1 MGRKIL
7 VVDDEVV
14 LVETIAYNLEQ
25 AGYKVVTAF
34 DSTEALRLVD
44 SFCPHLLTI
53 ELLLPQQSRVTNLVT
68 LLQVRQ

>member
-1 MGRKIL
+1 MKRIP
-7 VVDDEVV
+7 VVEAE
-14 LVETIAYNLEQ
+14 LSISNPISYNLEQ
-25 AGYKVVTAF
+25 AGYKVATAF
-34 DSTEALRLVD
+34 DSTEAPRLVD

>member
-1 MGRKIL
+1 MKKIL
-7 VVDDEVV
+7 VVEDD
-14 LVETIAYNLEQ
+14 LSISNLISSNLEQ

-34 DSTEALRLVD
+34 DSTEALRSVN

>member
-1 MGRKIL
+1 MKKIL
-7 VVDDEVV
+7 VVEDE
-14 LVETIAYNLEQ
+14 LSISNLISSNLEQ

-44 SFCPHLLTI
+44 SFCSHLLTI
-53 ELLLPQQSRVTNLVT
+53 ELLVPQQSRVTNLVT

>member
-1 MGRKIL
+1 MKKIL
-7 VVDDEVV
+7 VVEDD
-14 LVETIAYNLEQ
+14 LSISNLISSNLEQ
-25 AGYKVVTAF
+25 AGYKVVTAL

>member
-1 MGRKIL
+1 MKKIL
-7 VVDDEVV
+7 VVEDD
-14 LVETIAYNLEQ
+14 LSISNLISSLEQ
-25 AGYKVVTAF
+25 AGYKVATAF

-44 SFCPHLLTI
+44 SFCPQLLTI

>member
-1 MGRKIL
+1 VKKIL
-7 VVDDEVV
+7 VVEDD
-14 LVETIAYNLEQ
+14 LSIANPISSNLEQ

-53 ELLLPQQSRVTNLVT
+53 ELLLPQQSRVTNLAT
-68 LLQVRQ
+68 LLEVRQ